1 MNWWAELLACCPVNA
16 QGLCFIGH
24 PEALPSQAKEAYSR
38 RNPQASW
45 HSWDVITSSELS
57 HADQCADC
65 LIIDVDWLMQFSL
78 QTTGLEA
85 FNASLKKYKSRI
97 DTIHKS
103 LTVICFYR
111 NPYAWRLLSAKLLGE
126 PLQGGYAGSDQAFVV
141 SWLGQLGFVATKLHR
156 LARDEERDAFATWLG
171 SAKPLL
177 QHLKLKES
185 EANER
190 LGHELEILCGH
201 SKPLETTARPLRLVI
216 GMLAM
221 APDFAD
227 VRTKLPLTALKTI
240 PDLDVIYMER
250 KGNIPNVPVDQ
261 AKVLIVQRQLPD
273 AEASWQE
280 TIHRLHQKGWAVI
293 AEWDDHPDLF
303 APSVRANFDKVPWG
317 SVRLAD
323 GVQTS
328 TETLA
333 KVIRNVRLN
342 GQGGTLHRSLQ
353 SIAGSTIDDV
363 AVFENC
369 LLELPQE
376 RSRADRFFLK
386 QSDAQ
391 LATGGH
397 APMIFFGALNRTTEA
412 LELIAAINPIL
423 EHFTNAAI
431 TILHDRKVFDA
442 ISVTRRRFIQRLSY
456 TDYHKLLNSCD
467 IALLPLSAHHA
478 NACKSDVKWVEC
490 AANQVLCIASPT
502 VYSDSIRHG
511 QTGLIAQTYDEFAKY
526 LREMLDQPTEILRM
540 TELARREI
548 VEKRLLYRSIESRVE
563 WYESV
568 WRALP
573 HYAKATH

>member
-1 MNWWAELLACCPVNA
+1 VNA
-16 QGLCFIGH
+16 QGLCFIGQ
-24 PEALPSQAKEAYSR
+24 PEALPSQAKDAYSR
-38 RNPQASW
+38 RNPQAKW
-45 HSWDVITSSELS
+45 HSWDVIASPERA
-57 HADQCADC
+57 HADQSADC

-85 FNASLKKYKSRI
+85 FNALLSKYKYRI
-97 DTIHKS
+97 DQLYKS
-103 LTVICFYR
+103 LTIVCFYR
-111 NPYAWRLLSAKLLGE
+111 NSNAWRLLSAKLRGE
-126 PLQGGYAGSDQAFVV
+126 PSQGGYVGSDRAFVV

-156 LARDEERDAFATWLG
+156 LARDEERDAFETWLG

-177 QHLKLKES
+177 QHLKLNES

-190 LGHELEILCGH
+190 LGHELEIVCGH
-201 SKPLETTARPLRLVI
+201 SKPLEMTSRPLRLVI

-227 VRTKLPLTALKTI
+227 VRTKLPLAALKTI

-333 KVIRNVRLN
+333 KVIRKVRLD
-342 GQGGTLHRSLQ
+342 GQSGALHRSLR
-353 SIAGSTIDDV
+353 SIPGSTIDDV
-363 AVFENC
+363 VVFENC

-376 RSRADRFFLK
+376 RSREDRFFAK
-386 QSDAQ
+386 HFEAP

-397 APMIFFGALNRTTEA
+397 SPMIFFGALNRTTEA

-423 EHFTNAAI
+423 EQFTNAAI

-442 ISVTRRRFIQRLSY
+442 ISVTRKRFIQRLSY
-456 TDYHKLLNSCD
+456 IDYHKLLNSCD
-467 IALLPLSAHHA
+467 IALLPLEAHHA

-511 QTGLIAQTYDEFAKY
+511 QTGLIAQTYDDFAKH

-548 VEKRLLYRSIESRVE
+548 LEKRLLYRSIESRVG
-563 WYESV
+563 WYEGV
-568 WRALP
+568 WASMKVSE
-573 HYAKATH
+573 KAE

>member
-16 QGLCFIGH
+16 QGLCFIGQ
-24 PEALPSQAKEAYSR
+24 PEALPSQAKDAYSR
-38 RNPQASW
+38 RNPQAKW
-45 HSWDVITSSELS
+45 HSWDVIASPERA
-57 HADQCADC
+57 HADQSADC

-85 FNASLKKYKSRI
+85 FNALLSKYKYRI
-97 DTIHKS
+97 DQLYKS
-103 LTVICFYR
+103 LTIVCFYR
-111 NPYAWRLLSAKLLGE
+111 NSNAWRLLSAKLRGE
-126 PLQGGYAGSDQAFVV
+126 PSQGGYVGSDRAFVV

-156 LARDEERDAFATWLG
+156 LARDEERDAFETWLG

-177 QHLKLKES
+177 QHLKLNES

-190 LGHELEILCGH
+190 LGHELEIVCGH
-201 SKPLETTARPLRLVI
+201 SKPLEMTSRPLRLVI

-227 VRTKLPLTALKTI
+227 VRTKLPLAALKTI

-280 TIHRLHQKGWAVI
+280 TIDRLHQKGWAVI

-333 KVIRNVRLN
+333 KVIRKVRLD
-342 GQGGTLHRSLQ
+342 GQSGALHRSLR
-353 SIAGSTIDDV
+353 SIPGSTIDDV
-363 AVFENC
+363 VVFENC

-376 RSRADRFFLK
+376 RSREDRFFAK
-386 QSDAQ
+386 HSEAP

-397 APMIFFGALNRTTEA
+397 SPMIFFGALNRTTEA

-423 EHFTNAAI
+423 EQFTNAAI

-442 ISVTRRRFIQRLSY
+442 ISVTRKRFIQRLSY
-456 TDYHKLLNSCD
+456 IDYHKLLNSCD
-467 IALLPLSAHHA
+467 IALLPLEAHHA

-511 QTGLIAQTYDEFAKY
+511 QTGLIAQTYDDFAKH

-548 VEKRLLYRSIESRVE
+548 LEKRLLYRSIESRVG
-563 WYESV
+563 WYEGV
-568 WRALP
+568 WASMKVSE
-573 HYAKATH
+573 KAE

>member
-16 QGLCFIGH
+16 QGLCFIGQ
-24 PEALPSQAKEAYSR
+24 PEALPSQAKDAYSR
-38 RNPQASW
+38 RNPQAKW
-45 HSWDVITSSELS
+45 HSWDVIASPERV
-57 HADQCADC
+57 HADQSADC

-85 FNASLKKYKSRI
+85 FNALLSKYKYRI
-97 DTIHKS
+97 DQLYKS
-103 LTVICFYR
+103 LTIVCFYR
-111 NPYAWRLLSAKLLGE
+111 NSNAWRLLSAKLRGE
-126 PLQGGYAGSDQAFVV
+126 PSQGGYVGSDRAFVV

-156 LARDEERDAFATWLG
+156 LARDEERDAFETWLG

-177 QHLKLKES
+177 QHLKLNES
-185 EANER
+185 ETNER
-190 LGHELEILCGH
+190 LGHELEIVCGH
-201 SKPLETTARPLRLVI
+201 SKPLEMTSRPLRLVI

-227 VRTKLPLTALKTI
+227 VRTKLPLAALKTI

-333 KVIRNVRLN
+333 KVIRKVRLD
-342 GQGGTLHRSLQ
+342 GQSGALHRSLR
-353 SIAGSTIDDV
+353 SIPGSTIDDV
-363 AVFENC
+363 VVFENC

-376 RSRADRFFLK
+376 RSREDRFFAK
-386 QSDAQ
+386 HSEAP

-397 APMIFFGALNRTTEA
+397 SPMIFFGALNRTTEA

-423 EHFTNAAI
+423 EQFTNAAI

-442 ISVTRRRFIQRLSY
+442 ISVTRKRFIQRLSY
-456 TDYHKLLNSCD
+456 IDYHKLLNSCD
-467 IALLPLSAHHA
+467 IALLPLEAHHA

-511 QTGLIAQTYDEFAKY
+511 QTGLIAQTYDDFAKH

-548 VEKRLLYRSIESRVE
+548 LEKRLLYRSIESRVG
-563 WYESV
+563 WYEGV
-568 WRALP
+568 WASMKVSE
-573 HYAKATH
+573 KAE

>member
-1 MNWWAELLACCPVNA
+1 VNWWAELLACCPVNA
-16 QGLCFIGH
+16 QGLCFIGQ
-24 PEALPSQAKEAYSR
+24 PEALPSQAKDAYSR
-38 RNPQASW
+38 RNPQAKW
-45 HSWDVITSSELS
+45 HSWDVIASPERA
-57 HADQCADC
+57 HADQSADC

-85 FNASLKKYKSRI
+85 FNALLSKYKYRI
-97 DTIHKS
+97 DQLYKS
-103 LTVICFYR
+103 LTIVCFYR
-111 NPYAWRLLSAKLLGE
+111 NSNAWRLLSAKLRGE
-126 PLQGGYAGSDQAFVV
+126 PSQGGYVGSDRAFVV

-156 LARDEERDAFATWLG
+156 LARDEERDAFETWLG

-177 QHLKLKES
+177 QHLKLNES

-190 LGHELEILCGH
+190 LGHELEIVCGH
-201 SKPLETTARPLRLVI
+201 SKPLEMTSRPLRLVI

-227 VRTKLPLTALKTI
+227 VRTKLPLAALKTI

-333 KVIRNVRLN
+333 KVIRKVRLD
-342 GQGGTLHRSLQ
+342 GQSGALHRSLR
-353 SIAGSTIDDV
+353 SIPGSTIDDV
-363 AVFENC
+363 VVFENC

-376 RSRADRFFLK
+376 RSREDRFFAK
-386 QSDAQ
+386 HSEAP

-397 APMIFFGALNRTTEA
+397 
-412 LELIAAINPIL
+412 
-423 EHFTNAAI
+423 
-431 TILHDRKVFDA
+431 
-442 ISVTRRRFIQRLSY
+442 
-456 TDYHKLLNSCD
+456 
-467 IALLPLSAHHA
+467 
-478 NACKSDVKWVEC
+478 
-490 AANQVLCIASPT
+490 SPT
-502 VYSDSIRHG
+502 
-511 QTGLIAQTYDEFAKY
+511 
-526 LREMLDQPTEILRM
+526 
-540 TELARREI
+540 ARFLTR
-548 VEKRLLYRSIESRVE
+548 
-563 WYESV
+563 
-568 WRALP
+568 
-573 HYAKATH
+573 

>member
-1 MNWWAELLACCPVNA
+1 VNA
-16 QGLCFIGH
+16 QGLCFIGQ
-24 PEALPSQAKEAYSR
+24 PEALPSQAKDAYSR
-38 RNPQASW
+38 RNPQAKW
-45 HSWDVITSSELS
+45 HSWDVIASPERA
-57 HADQCADC
+57 HADQSADC

-85 FNASLKKYKSRI
+85 FNALLSKYKYRI
-97 DTIHKS
+97 DQLYKS
-103 LTVICFYR
+103 LTIVCFYR
-111 NPYAWRLLSAKLLGE
+111 NSNAWRLLSAKLRGE
-126 PLQGGYAGSDQAFVV
+126 PSQGGYVGSDRAFVV

-156 LARDEERDAFATWLG
+156 LARDEERDAFETWLG

-177 QHLKLKES
+177 QHLKLNES

-190 LGHELEILCGH
+190 LGHELEIVCGH
-201 SKPLETTARPLRLVI
+201 SKPLEMTSRPLRLVI

-227 VRTKLPLTALKTI
+227 VRTKLPLAALKTI

-333 KVIRNVRLN
+333 KVIRKVRLD
-342 GQGGTLHRSLQ
+342 GQSGALHRSLR
-353 SIAGSTIDDV
+353 SIPGSTIDDV
-363 AVFENC
+363 VVFENC

-376 RSRADRFFLK
+376 RSREDRFFAK
-386 QSDAQ
+386 HSEAP
-391 LATGGH
+391 LANGGH
-397 APMIFFGALNRTTEA
+397 SPMIFFGALNRTTEA

-423 EHFTNAAI
+423 EQFTNAAI

-442 ISVTRRRFIQRLSY
+442 ISVTRKRFIQRLSY
-456 TDYHKLLNSCD
+456 IDYHKLLNSCD
-467 IALLPLSAHHA
+467 IALLPLEAHHA

-511 QTGLIAQTYDEFAKY
+511 QTGLIAQTYDDFAKH

-540 TELARREI
+540 TDLARREI
-548 VEKRLLYRSIESRVE
+548 LEKRLLYRSIESRVG
-563 WYESV
+563 WYEGV
-568 WRALP
+568 WASMKVSE
-573 HYAKATH
+573 KAE

>member
-1 MNWWAELLACCPVNA
+1 VNA
-16 QGLCFIGH
+16 QGLCFIGQ
-24 PEALPSQAKEAYSR
+24 PEALPSQAKDAYSR
-38 RNPQASW
+38 RNPQAKW
-45 HSWDVITSSELS
+45 HSWDVIASPERA
-57 HADQCADC
+57 HADQSADC

-85 FNASLKKYKSRI
+85 FNALLSKYKYRI
-97 DTIHKS
+97 DQLYKS
-103 LTVICFYR
+103 LTIVCFYR
-111 NPYAWRLLSAKLLGE
+111 NSNAWRLLSAKLRGE
-126 PLQGGYAGSDQAFVV
+126 PSQGGYVGSDRAFVV

-156 LARDEERDAFATWLG
+156 LARDEERDAFETWLG

-177 QHLKLKES
+177 QHLKLNES

-190 LGHELEILCGH
+190 LGHELEIVCGH
-201 SKPLETTARPLRLVI
+201 SKPLEMTSRPLRLVI

-227 VRTKLPLTALKTI
+227 VRTKLPLAALKTI

-280 TIHRLHQKGWAVI
+280 TIDRLHQKGWAVI

-333 KVIRNVRLN
+333 KVIRKVRLD
-342 GQGGTLHRSLQ
+342 GQSGALHRSLR
-353 SIAGSTIDDV
+353 SIPGSTIDDV
-363 AVFENC
+363 VVFENC

-376 RSRADRFFLK
+376 RSREDRFFAK
-386 QSDAQ
+386 HSEAP

-397 APMIFFGALNRTTEA
+397 SPMIFFGALNRTTEA

-423 EHFTNAAI
+423 EQFTNAAI

-442 ISVTRRRFIQRLSY
+442 ISVTRKRFIQRLSY
-456 TDYHKLLNSCD
+456 IDYHKLLNSCD
-467 IALLPLSAHHA
+467 IALLPLEAHHA

-511 QTGLIAQTYDEFAKY
+511 QTGLIAQTYDDFAKH

-548 VEKRLLYRSIESRVE
+548 LEKRLLYRSIESRVG
-563 WYESV
+563 WYEGV
-568 WRALP
+568 WASMKVSE
-573 HYAKATH
+573 KAE

>member
-1 MNWWAELLACCPVNA
+1 
-16 QGLCFIGH
+16 
-24 PEALPSQAKEAYSR
+24 
-38 RNPQASW
+38 
-45 HSWDVITSSELS
+45 
-57 HADQCADC
+57 
-65 LIIDVDWLMQFSL
+65 MQFSL

-85 FNASLKKYKSRI
+85 FNALLSKYKYRI
-97 DTIHKS
+97 DQIYKS
-103 LTVICFYR
+103 LTIVCFYR
-111 NPYAWRLLSAKLLGE
+111 NSNAWRLLSAKLRGE
-126 PLQGGYAGSDQAFVV
+126 PSQGGYVGSDRAFVV

-156 LARDEERDAFATWLG
+156 LARDEERDAFETWLG

-177 QHLKLKES
+177 QHLKLNES

-190 LGHELEILCGH
+190 LGHELEIVCGH
-201 SKPLETTARPLRLVI
+201 SKPLEMTSRPLRLVI

-227 VRTKLPLTALKTI
+227 VRTKLPLAALKTI

-333 KVIRNVRLN
+333 KVIRKVRLD
-342 GQGGTLHRSLQ
+342 GQSGALHRSLR
-353 SIAGSTIDDV
+353 SIPGSTIDDV
-363 AVFENC
+363 VVFENC

-376 RSRADRFFLK
+376 RSREDRFFAK
-386 QSDAQ
+386 HSEAP

-397 APMIFFGALNRTTEA
+397 SPMIFFGALNRTTEA

-423 EHFTNAAI
+423 EQFTNAAI

-442 ISVTRRRFIQRLSY
+442 ISVTRKRFIQRLSY
-456 TDYHKLLNSCD
+456 IDYHKLLNSCD
-467 IALLPLSAHHA
+467 IALLPLEAHHA

-511 QTGLIAQTYDEFAKY
+511 QTGLIAQTYDDFAKH

-548 VEKRLLYRSIESRVE
+548 LEKRLLYRSIESRIE

-568 WRALP
+568 WASMNVS
-573 HYAKATH
+573 KKTE